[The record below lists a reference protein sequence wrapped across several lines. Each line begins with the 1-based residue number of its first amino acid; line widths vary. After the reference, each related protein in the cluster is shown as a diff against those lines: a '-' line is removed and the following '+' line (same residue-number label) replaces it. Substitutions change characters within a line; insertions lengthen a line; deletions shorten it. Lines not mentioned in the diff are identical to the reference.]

1 MDQGWPQDQTRFKR
15 VEKLSL
21 EWRRKI
27 VTWMAK
33 AYGHRR
39 IDFGEVFISSL
50 PVRNKTSAL
59 QKLEIFK
66 NPMGTVKDLPYP
78 HTKQGTDEA
87 KNTDRTPLKMSAT
100 VASMDY

>member
-1 MDQGWPQDQTRFKR
+1 MDGKGLWTQEHRLWGGYYQISPSEEQDECNTET
-15 VEKLSL
+15 VAS
-21 EWRRKI
+21 
-27 VTWMAK
+27 
-33 AYGHRR
+33 
-39 IDFGEVFISSL
+39 
-50 PVRNKTSAL
+50 
-59 QKLEIFK
+59 FK

>member
-33 AYGHRR
+33 AYGHKN

-59 QKLEIFK
+59 QKLWR
-66 NPMGTVKDLPYP
+66 V
-78 HTKQGTDEA
+78 
-87 KNTDRTPLKMSAT
+87 LKT
-100 VASMDY
+100 RWGP